1 MKKSMIFTTKK
12 DSLNDKNNSYNSN
25 LNISITGNRCS
36 RELINLR
43 QRRTS
48 KLLNPRKLNSSN
60 SIEPPQ
66 NPGPAPAPS
75 SNSLLEISA
84 ISPAFIELVVDGLIA
99 SDRFENIIKNNQK
112 EVASSGELTE
122 LVISSNNS

>member
-1 MKKSMIFTTKK
+1 MKKSMIFTSKK
-12 DSLNDKNNSYNSN
+12 DSLNEKNNSYNSN

-66 NPGPAPAPS
+66 NPGPVPD
-75 SNSLLEISA
+75 LD
-84 ISPAFIELVVDGLIA
+84 PAFIELVVDGLIA
-99 SDRFENIIKNNQK
+99 SDRFENIIKNNHK

-122 LVISSNNS
+122 LIISSNNS